1 MTGIARQVTLVLA
14 TVLTLVMNYLSNALP
29 LFGNSNGQISDS
41 LPNAFTPAGLTFAV
55 WGPIFLGMSVFA
67 VYQALPSQRG
77 PRFDRLFWPFLLGNL
92 LNVAWLFAFQSLNFG
107 LSVIIMLVLLVSL
120 VWLYLT
126 VRGLRALSGEFWA
139 LQVPTSLYLAWISVA
154 TIANITAFL
163 VSQGMTGGLLGIGA
177 QQWSA
182 LLVVIAGL
190 VGTFFL
196 LRYRDYAFAAVLL
209 WAFLGVYLARP
220 ETLLVGAAVIVGAVL
235 VVLAASACP
244 APGQN
249 GAVGQHRVRPHA
261 LLHCPQCK
269 RLTRP
274 WP

>member
-29 LFGNSNGQISDS
+29 LFGNTNGQISDA

-55 WGPIFLGMSVFA
+55 WGPIFLGLAVFA
-67 VYQALPSQRG
+67 FYQALPAQRS

-107 LSVIIMLVLLVSL
+107 PSVVIMLLLLVSL
-120 VWLYLT
+120 IWLYLT
-126 VRGLRALSGEFWA
+126 VRGLHPLSGEFWA
-139 LQVPTSLYLAWISVA
+139 LQVPASLYLAWISVA

-163 VSQGMTGGLLGIGA
+163 VSQGITGGALGIGA
-177 QQWSA
+177 QLWSA
-182 LLVVIAGL
+182 LLVVVAGL
-190 VGTFFL
+190 LGTFFL

-220 ETLLVGAAVIVGAVL
+220 DTLLVVAGVIAGALL
-235 VVLAASACP
+235 VVLA
-244 APGQN
+244 GL
-249 GAVGQHRVRPHA
+249 RA
-261 LLHCPQCK
+261 LRQGRMAL
-269 RLTRP
+269 
-274 WP
+274 

>member
-55 WGPIFLGMSVFA
+55 WGPIFLGLAVFA
-67 VYQALPSQRG
+67 VYQALPAQRG
-77 PRFDRLFWPFLLGNL
+77 PRYDRLFWPYLLGNL

-107 LSVIIMLVLLVSL
+107 ISVVIMLLLLGTLIS
-120 VWLYLT
+120 LYLM
-126 VRGLRALSGEFWA
+126 VRGLQPLSGEFWA
-139 LQVPTSLYLAWISVA
+139 LQVPASLYLAWISVA
-154 TIANITAFL
+154 TMANVTAFL
-163 VSQGMTGGLLGIGA
+163 VSAGVTAGVLGIGA
-177 QQWSA
+177 QLWSA

-220 ETLLVGAAVIVGAVL
+220 DTLLVAVGVIVGAVL
-235 VVLAASACP
+235 VVMAGL
-244 APGQN
+244 
-249 GAVGQHRVRPHA
+249 RA
-261 LLHCPQCK
+261 LRHGRMAL
-269 RLTRP
+269 
-274 WP
+274 

>member
-1 MTGIARQVTLVLA
+1 MTLVLA

-55 WGPIFLGMSVFA
+55 WGPIFLGLAVFA
-67 VYQALPSQRG
+67 VYQALPAQRG
-77 PRFDRLFWPFLLGNL
+77 PRHDRLFWPFLLGNL

-107 LSVIIMLVLLVSL
+107 LSVVVMLLLLGTLIS
-120 VWLYLT
+120 LYLT
-126 VRGLRALSGEFWA
+126 VRGLQPMSGEFWA
-139 LQVPTSLYLAWISVA
+139 LQVPASLYLAWISVA
-154 TIANITAFL
+154 TMANVTAFL
-163 VSQGMTGGLLGIGA
+163 VSQGVTQGVLGIGA
-177 QQWSA
+177 QLWSA

-220 ETLLVGAAVIVGAVL
+220 DTLLVAVGVVAGAAL
-235 VVLAASACP
+235 VVLA
-244 APGQN
+244 GL
-249 GAVGQHRVRPHA
+249 RA
-261 LLHCPQCK
+261 LRQGRMAL
-269 RLTRP
+269 
-274 WP
+274 